1 MIQRV
6 FDLKWTYIPAFVS
19 LLAIIVLVG
28 GITHGFGI
36 NAIIS
41 GVDAIDGAVVRLIN
55 GGNSA
60 FLDSF
65 MYRFSYKWTWVPF
78 YVTLLAVIGRN
89 FNWRQILI
97 ISLSIALVI
106 LLADQLCAS
115 YLRPAIGRF
124 RPSHSSFADMLHY
137 VNGYRGGNYGFPSC
151 HAANSVALATFLCFI
166 MRSGRLA
173 ALFSV
178 WILMM
183 AYTRMYLGVHYPS
196 DLLTGSFIGIMIG
209 SSIGLVAQRYGGVR
223 PAVGVKWA
231 WIPVA
236 GFLLTCVGISI
247 TFLSNPVA

>member
-19 LLAIIVLVG
+19 LFTVILLIAGMTNGLG
-28 GITHGFGI
+28 LS
-36 NAIIS
+36 AIIS
-41 GVDAIDGAVVRLIN
+41 RINSVDSFVVRLIN

-65 MYRFSYKWTWVPF
+65 MYYFSYKWTWLPF
-78 YVTLLAVIGRN
+78 YVTLLIVIVRN
-89 FNWRQILI
+89 FTLRQII
-97 ISLSIALVI
+97 IVAISIALVI
-106 LLADQLCAS
+106 LITDQLCAS
-115 YLRPAIGRF
+115 YLRPAIGRY
-124 RPSHSSFADMLHY
+124 RPSHSTFAGMLHY

-151 HAANSVALATFLCFI
+151 HAANSVALATFLCFM

-196 DLLTGSFIGIMIG
+196 DLITGSLIGIMIG
-209 SSIGLVAQRYGGVR
+209 STIGTIVHRYCDVAPSTR
-223 PAVGVKWA
+223 VKWV
-231 WIPVA
+231 WIPAA
-236 GFLLTCVGISI
+236 GFVLTCAVLSI
-247 TFLSNPVA
+247 VYLTVAMS